1 VLLCFD
7 QVKVQVGSADE
18 RRFRVGFYYAY
29 IISRLATASW
39 MVQRGVSG
47 EQLENAFE

>member
-1 VLLCFD
+1 VLLYFD

-18 RRFRVGFYYAY
+18 RRFGGVYYAY

-39 MVQRGVSG
+39 RVQKASRG
-47 EQLENAFE
+47 E